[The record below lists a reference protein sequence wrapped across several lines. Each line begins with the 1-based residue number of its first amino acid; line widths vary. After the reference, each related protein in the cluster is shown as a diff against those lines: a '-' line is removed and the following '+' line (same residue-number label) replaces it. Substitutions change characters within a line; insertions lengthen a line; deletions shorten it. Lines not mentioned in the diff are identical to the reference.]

1 VNPMPRLE
9 VRTTEGV
16 TLDLE
21 VVGPGTRFTAG
32 LLDLIILGTVL
43 LGAILLFAIA
53 SSVDPTGA
61 SEFMVSFMGM
71 GAFLIAVIYQ
81 VGFHW
86 RDAGRTPG
94 KRALGI
100 RVIAADGQPA
110 SLAQLVLRGVITLAD
125 ILPLPLP
132 VGLVVIAVSPKRQ
145 RLGDLAAGTLV
156 VREPRPVGRSRE
168 PWLHETWESMQ
179 VRRLELTPRDAAR
192 FDERDLK
199 LLRAVAA
206 RRSLDPAA
214 RRRLIERVGAHYR
227 KRLELDQRIDP
238 RAVVKELYL
247 FLREREKT
255 S

>member
-1 VNPMPRLE
+1 MPRLE

-21 VVGPGTRFTAG
+21 VVGSGTRFTAG
-32 LLDLIILGTVL
+32 LLDLVILGTVL
-43 LGAILLFAIA
+43 LGAILVLAIA
-53 SSVDPTGA
+53 SSFDPSGA
-61 SEFMVSFMGM
+61 SDFLVSFVAM
-71 GAFLIAVIYQ
+71 GALLLAVVYQ

-86 RDAGRTPG
+86 RDSGRTPG

-110 SLAQLVLRGVITLAD
+110 SLAQFVLRGVITLAD

-132 VGLVVIAVSPKRQ
+132 VGLIVIAVSPKRQ

-156 VREPRPVGRSRE
+156 VREPRPVRRARE
-168 PWLHETWESMQ
+168 PWSHETWESMQ

-192 FDERDLK
+192 FDERDLN
-199 LLRAVAA
+199 LLRKVVT
-206 RRSLDPAA
+206 RRTLDPAA
-214 RRRLIERVGAHYR
+214 RRRLLERVGAHYR
-227 KRLELDQRIDP
+227 KRLEIDQRIDP

-247 FLREREKT
+247 FLRDQ
-255 S
+255 SQ

>member
-1 VNPMPRLE
+1 MPRLE

-32 LLDLIILGTVL
+32 LLDLVILGTVL
-43 LGAILLFAIA
+43 LGAILLFAVA
-53 SSVDPTGA
+53 SNFDPSGA
-61 SEFMVSFMGM
+61 SEFLVSFMGM
-71 GAFLIAVIYQ
+71 GALMFAVVYQ

-86 RDAGRTPG
+86 WDSGRTPG

-110 SLAQLVLRGVITLAD
+110 SLAQFVLRGVITLAD

-132 VGLVVIAVSPKRQ
+132 VGLVVISVSPKRQ
-145 RLGDLAAGTLV
+145 RLGDLVAGTLV
-156 VREPRPVGRSRE
+156 VREPRPVGRARE
-168 PWLHETWESMQ
+168 PWSHETWESMQ
-179 VRRLELTPRDAAR
+179 VRRLELTPQHAAR

-199 LLRAVAA
+199 LLRAVAT

-214 RRRLIERVGAHYR
+214 RRRLIERVAAHYR
-227 KRLELDQRIDP
+227 KRLEIEQRIDP

-247 FLREREKT
+247 FLRHQ
-255 S
+255 SD

>member
-1 VNPMPRLE
+1 MPRLE

-21 VVGPGTRFTAG
+21 VVGAGTRFTAG
-32 LLDLIILGTVL
+32 LLDAMIMGTVL
-43 LGAILLFAIA
+43 LGAILAVGLA
-53 SSVDPTGA
+53 SNFDPTGA
-61 SEFMVSFMGM
+61 SEFMLSFMGM
-71 GAFLIAVIYQ
+71 GVFLFVVVYQ

-86 RDAGRTPG
+86 QSSGRTPG
-94 KRALGI
+94 KSALGI
-100 RVIAADGQPA
+100 RVISADGQPA

-156 VREPRPVGRSRE
+156 IREPRPVGRARE
-168 PWLHETWESMQ
+168 PWSHETWESMQ
-179 VRRLELTPRDAAR
+179 VRRLDLTPRHATQ
-192 FDERDLK
+192 FDERDVK
-199 LLRAVAA
+199 LLRAVAT
-206 RRSLDPAA
+206 RRTLDPTA

-227 KRLELDQRIDP
+227 KRLEIEQRIDP

-247 FLREREKT
+247 FLREQQKA

>member
-1 VNPMPRLE
+1 MPRLE
-9 VRTTEGV
+9 IRTTEGV

-32 LLDLIILGTVL
+32 LLDLTILGTVL
-43 LGAILLFAIA
+43 LGAVLAL
-53 SSVDPTGA
+53 VLA
-61 SEFMVSFMGM
+61 SEFDPSGASDFLLAFMGM
-71 GAFLIAVIYQ
+71 GVVLFAVGYQ

-86 RDAGRTPG
+86 RDSGRTPG

-110 SLAQLVLRGVITLAD
+110 SFFQLVLRGVLTLAD

-132 VGLVVIAVSPKRQ
+132 VGLVFIAVSPKRQ

-156 VREPRPVGRSRE
+156 VREPRGAGKPRE
-168 PWLHETWESMQ
+168 PWSHETWNSLQ
-179 VRRLELTPRDAAR
+179 VRRLELTPRHAAR

-199 LLRAVAA
+199 LLRAVAT
-206 RRSLDPAA
+206 RPTLDPAA
-214 RRRLIERVGAHYR
+214 RRRLIERVGTHYR
-227 KRLELDQRIDP
+227 KRLEIEQLIDP

-247 FLREREKT
+247 FLRDQAR
-255 S
+255 SS

>member
-1 VNPMPRLE
+1 MPRLE

-32 LLDLIILGTVL
+32 LLDLLILGTVL
-43 LGAILLFAIA
+43 LGAFLLLLVA
-53 SSVDPTGA
+53 SELDPSGA
-61 SEFMVSFMGM
+61 SDFLVGFMGM
-71 GAFLIAVIYQ
+71 GAFLFAVGYQ
-81 VGFHW
+81 VVFHW

-110 SLAQLVLRGVITLAD
+110 SFFQLVLRGVLTLAD

-132 VGLVVIAVSPKRQ
+132 VGLIAIAVSPKRQ

-156 VREPRPVGRSRE
+156 VREPRPAGRPRE
-168 PWLHETWESMQ
+168 PWSHETWESLQ
-179 VRRLELTPRDAAR
+179 VRRLDLTPRHAAR

-199 LLRAVAA
+199 LLRAVAT
-206 RRSLDPAA
+206 RRTLDPTA

-227 KRLELDQRIDP
+227 QRLEIEQRIDP
-238 RAVVKELYL
+238 RAVVKELY
-247 FLREREKT
+247 
-255 S
+255 